1 MGCQQ
6 LFKPQQACRSQ
17 IPSFRGAHK
26 NNYGWQLSMNPS
38 KKFDGLEYCS
48 VYVSLVDYGKGQDC
62 QLPGPVRATF
72 QTSLLNADGRPV
84 VETAGRLVVNDTL
97 SIFCKV
103 LVLGVKQKIN
113 KSAMPHWSPSAK
125 QKNVSF
131 KSSFARDFGKM
142 FRDSIGT
149 DVTILTSN
157 ATFQAHTFILKARSS
172 VFAAMFNTNMTENET
187 KTLVISD
194 FDDVVVK
201 GMLEHLYTGET
212 DCMNEQAQDLL
223 KIAEKYDL
231 GGLKADC
238 EFELGDKLDL
248 ENAGELLVL
257 AQTHNAPD
265 LKSRA
270 MDFIN
275 GNKYKL
281 LKTKSFQDAL
291 NLLMLPL

>member
-1 MGCQQ
+1 
-6 LFKPQQACRSQ
+6 
-17 IPSFRGAHK
+17 
-26 NNYGWQLSMNPS
+26 
-38 KKFDGLEYCS
+38 
-48 VYVSLVDYGKGQDC
+48 
-62 QLPGPVRATF
+62 
-72 QTSLLNADGRPV
+72 
-84 VETAGRLVVNDTL
+84 
-97 SIFCKV
+97 
-103 LVLGVKQKIN
+103 
-113 KSAMPHWSPSAK
+113 
-125 QKNVSF
+125 
-131 KSSFARDFGKM
+131 M

-157 ATFQAHTFILKARSS
+157 ATFQAHTFILKGLFTAEIIPVVKYLTPDIFCTARSS

-238 EFELGDKLDL
+238 EYELGDKLDL

-265 LKSRA
+265 LKTRA

-275 GNKYKL
+275 GYVV
-281 LKTKSFQDAL
+281 
-291 NLLMLPL
+291 